1 MSISRV
7 VMFSGGVGSWAAARR
22 VADTHGTDGLILL
35 FADTLIEDIDLY
47 RFLDEAAADIGA
59 PLVKVADG
67 RTPFEVFRDVRYLG
81 NTRIAPCSRILKQEV
96 TRKWMAENAPD
107 AVVVLGI
114 DWTEEHRI
122 VGARKGWEP
131 WEVEFPLCERPYV
144 MKPDLLNDLEARGI
158 RRPKLYAEGFEHNNC
173 GGGCVRA
180 GIGQFRHLYRQ
191 RPEIFRQWEQGE
203 EEMRALLVSNVTIL
217 RDRTGGITRPM
228 TLRELRN
235 RLDVQP
241 SLFDGEEWGGCGC
254 FVGYEDSDGMW
265 TDPGSGDR
273 SRADGTECGRCRS
286 HPGAVSA
293 GSTSRR

>member
-1 MSISRV
+1 MTAISRV

-22 VADTHGTDGLILL
+22 VADTHGTGGLILL
-35 FADTLIEDIDLY
+35 FADTLIEDCDLY

-96 TRKWMAENAPD
+96 TRRWMAENAPD

-122 VGARKGWEP
+122 VGARRGWAP
-131 WEVEFPLCERPYV
+131 WEVEAPLCERPYV

-158 RRPKLYAEGFEHNNC
+158 RRPRLYAEGFAHNNC

-180 GIGQFRHLYRQ
+180 GHAQFAHLFRT
-191 RPEIFRQWEQGE
+191 RPEVFAEWERGE
-203 EEMRALLVSNVTIL
+203 EDMRQFLGADVAIL
-217 RDRTGGITRPM
+217 RDRTGGETKPY
-228 TLRELRN
+228 TLAAMRTELER
-235 RLDVQP
+235 QP
-241 SLFDGEEWGGCGC
+241 GLFDSDDWGGCGC
-254 FVGYEDSDGMW
+254 FVEEWPEDLRVREF
-265 TDPGSGDR
+265 PR
-273 SRADGTECGRCRS
+273 
-286 HPGAVSA
+286 
-293 GSTSRR
+293 